1 MNFTTSPRKI
11 DSLKPIKKTL
21 IAAALISLFNSA
33 YAVEDFIYTP
43 EVEGNIDRVLN
54 LNSTSQ
60 IPNEYQN
67 INIELTP
74 TIENDRYT
82 VYVDGKTLTVH
93 GSTNIHLS
101 AQMPP
106 DVTGDGKPDFE
117 PKFS

>member
-43 EVEGNIDRVLN
+43 EVENYKGGNIDRVLN

-82 VYVDGKTLTVH
+82 VAVDGKTLTVH
-93 GSTNIHLS
+93 GSKHSSLRTNAS
-101 AQMPP
+101 RRNW
-106 DVTGDGKPDFE
+106 
-117 PKFS
+117 